1 MGIFPALGA
10 VAAHAESTARPARKM
25 NPFDGLAHYLLGRL
39 EQKIIQAWTRFL
51 FQMAF
56 SAVVSFLFT
65 CGSVMVGTKS
75 VIIGVGSG
83 MVTSAVVLT
92 VFFRTSKLTAGM
104 QAVLPEAE
112 AVAEM
117 ATGIQTITKPPD
129 KEQKP

>member
-1 MGIFPALGA
+1 VGIFPALGSI
-10 VAAHAESTARPARKM
+10 AAHAESTARPARKM

-65 CGSVMVGTKS
+65 CGTVMVSTKS
-75 VIIGVGSG
+75 VIVGVGSG
-83 MVTSAVVLT
+83 MVMTAIVLT

-104 QAVLPEAE
+104 QAVLPSEEAAQE
-112 AVAEM
+112 LL
-117 ATGIQTITKPPD
+117 TGIQTITKPEIIE
-129 KEQKP
+129 KK